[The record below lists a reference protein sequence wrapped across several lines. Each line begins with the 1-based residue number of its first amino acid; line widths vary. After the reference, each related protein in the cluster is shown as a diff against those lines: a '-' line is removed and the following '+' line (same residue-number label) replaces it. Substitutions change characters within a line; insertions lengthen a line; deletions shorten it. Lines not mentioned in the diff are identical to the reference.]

1 MAMFHI
7 TTVFNFLALFFGES
21 EASAFLRPSAAK
33 SAAPLSAEFE
43 HTLLAE
49 IEAALGADHRRGT
62 ENRLDRIETA
72 LRQTFAAL
80 PKNEYG
86 KLGRSAARYALH
98 RVFLERHGWFVRGI
112 EPNGEEWNSSS
123 PTAVLNDRVPE
134 HVQDLFEQRIGGHGF
149 SLHEMAVLAAT
160 LEHLVQVESMNRLQ
174 VAYDALGVSMDLQ
187 MDETGALEI
196 IDTYMATYITGLNVS
211 GLRPEIV
218 RKQVARAN
226 EIYPTWDDTK
236 VFLREVKQ
244 SVAPET
250 MGLGFESV
258 SAVVQEVGERY
269 GRWQAAE
276 CRDLKNQ
283 LMTYEDAGTGR
294 VRIGDFYG
302 AALNDGQWQFSES
315 VEYLRELG
323 ALDDSDPSNLRVL
336 IPNYINGP
344 SNCIAPSRF
353 HAVCCLD
360 ECEELISH
368 LEKEIAAPTAKTD
381 EIIRL
386 VSALPSATVSGN
398 RTLSSGLRR
407 RLDDIAVHHNGDIP
421 LHGRLFSQWMH
432 YAYPRECPYPH
443 VIGTVKPK
451 RSDDWESSGERASVA
466 TKDEMRD
473 HFNLVKE
480 KPTAQPA
487 DDDEVCSAWT
497 MEEELV
503 VPQAAP
509 LPRERK
515 AGGLG
520 STMRSLAFVASLGTS
535 AIAIIKTMTQA
546 KTAGTD
552 SDFYKQCV

>member
-1 MAMFHI
+1 MKAVLVDANSY
-7 TTVFNFLALFFGES
+7 TGTFLRREKGT
-21 EASAFLRPSAAK
+21 ASANA
-33 SAAPLSAEFE
+33 FE
-43 HTLLAE
+43 MTLLSE
-49 IEAALGADHRRGT
+49 IEEALGNDHRRGT
-62 ENRLDRIETA
+62 EVRLTRIEDA
-72 LRQTFAAL
+72 LRPTFAAL
-80 PKNEYG
+80 PKNEHG
-86 KLGRSAARYALH
+86 KLNSASARYALH
-98 RVFLERHGWFVRGI
+98 RLFVERHGWFVRGI
-112 EPNGEEWNSSS
+112 EAGGETWNSSS
-123 PTAVLNDRVPE
+123 PSMVLEGRVPE
-134 HVQDLFEQRIGGHGF
+134 HVQELFEKRLGGHGF

-160 LEHLVQVESMNRLQ
+160 LEHLVHNESIERLRDTYS
-174 VAYDALGVSMDLQ
+174 ALQ
-187 MDETGALEI
+187 MSLDVAASQEAVTEV
-196 IDTYMATYITGLNVS
+196 IDAYMAVYIIGLNITKMDPQTI
-211 GLRPEIV
+211 RRE
-218 RKQVARAN
+218 VAGASKV
-226 EIYPTWDDTK
+226 YPTWSDTQT
-236 VFLREVKQ
+236 FLREVKQ

-250 MGLGFESV
+250 GPLKFDRV
-258 SAVVQEVGERY
+258 AAVIEEVGERY

-276 CRDLKNQ
+276 CRDLKSQ
-283 LMTYEDAGTGR
+283 LMTYEDGGTGR

-336 IPNYINGP
+336 IPNYINSP

-360 ECEELISH
+360 ECEELVSH
-368 LEKEIAAPTAKTD
+368 LEKEIAAPSAKTD

-407 RLDDIAVHHNGDIP
+407 RLDDIAVHHSGDIP

-443 VIGTVKPK
+443 VMGTIKPK

>member
-1 MAMFHI
+1 
-7 TTVFNFLALFFGES
+7 
-21 EASAFLRPSAAK
+21 
-33 SAAPLSAEFE
+33 
-43 HTLLAE
+43 
-49 IEAALGADHRRGT
+49 
-62 ENRLDRIETA
+62 
-72 LRQTFAAL
+72 
-80 PKNEYG
+80 
-86 KLGRSAARYALH
+86 
-98 RVFLERHGWFVRGI
+98 
-112 EPNGEEWNSSS
+112 
-123 PTAVLNDRVPE
+123 
-134 HVQDLFEQRIGGHGF
+134 
-149 SLHEMAVLAAT
+149 
-160 LEHLVQVESMNRLQ
+160 
-174 VAYDALGVSMDLQ
+174 
-187 MDETGALEI
+187 
-196 IDTYMATYITGLNVS
+196 
-211 GLRPEIV
+211 
-218 RKQVARAN
+218 
-226 EIYPTWDDTK
+226 
-236 VFLREVKQ
+236 
-244 SVAPET
+244 
-250 MGLGFESV
+250 
-258 SAVVQEVGERY
+258 
-269 GRWQAAE
+269 
-276 CRDLKNQ
+276 
-283 LMTYEDAGTGR
+283 MTYEDAGTGR

-336 IPNYINGP
+336 IPNYINSP

-360 ECEELISH
+360 ECEELVSH

-407 RLDDIAVHHNGDIP
+407 RLDDIAVHHGGDVP

-443 VIGTVKPK
+443 VTGTVKPK
-451 RSDDWESSGERASVA
+451 RTDDWESSGGRAAVA
-466 TKDEMRD
+466 SKDEMRD

-503 VPQAAP
+503 VSQAAL

-515 AGGLG
+515 AGGVG
-520 STMRSLAFVASLGTS
+520 STMRSLAFVASLGAS
-535 AIAIIKTMTQA
+535 AVAIIKTMTQA